1 MRQPIKFG
9 NYLLLERIAVGGM
22 AEVFVAKAFGVE
34 GFERLLAIKKIL
46 PTMGEDAE
54 FIHMFVDEARIAV
67 QLSHANIVQVLELGK
82 HDENL
87 YIAMEYIS
95 GRDLRQLIERFRKRE
110 QSVPVPQACLI
121 VAEVCEALDYAHRK
135 RDAQGRPLGI
145 VHRDVSPQNV
155 LVSFEGEVKLI
166 DFGIAKAESRLQK
179 TQSGILKGKFSY
191 MSPEQVKGQPIDG
204 RSDVFACGILL
215 WELVCGEKLFTGESD
230 FAILDKVRR
239 GAVPEPRSRNPS
251 CPEELQRVI
260 LEALAADPVQR
271 YQSASELHDQL
282 APFAVAGNAAFGSRQ
297 LAEWLREEFR
307 VDFDKE
313 QRRLRAWLAASPP
326 PARRAELPPVIVSE
340 LAHTPHEPM
349 PAPVLQA
356 AVARPAEQWRA
367 PATTSTPPRGVTPLP
382 RRPPPREPNELPT
395 MKMDD
400 AAVAAAEQARF
411 DVSDER
417 TVAPRSL
424 RGSALSKPV
433 AARKAGPSPRR
444 WALYA
449 ALPIA
454 LGVVGVSIAIRMQR
468 DPLPAKVIVTPSP
481 PVPADLIVDGRPSG
495 QLPPFV
501 RNLPAGEHRIEVR
514 ADGFKPFS
522 AVLDV
527 RAGRVPVE
535 LIARM
540 VAERPMQ
547 LDGVVLTPAPPAD
560 ALPAPALQPRKMV
573 SRKPEPERAREKTA
587 VEPAPEVAREV
598 AASTPVTAPDVG
610 YLVVQSRP
618 AARLTIDG
626 QEAGRWTPIP
636 AANPVVLPAGSHT
649 LLLETA
655 DGRRLE
661 EQVQIEPG
669 KTARLVRMLP

>member
-1 MRQPIKFG
+1 
-9 NYLLLERIAVGGM
+9 
-22 AEVFVAKAFGVE
+22 
-34 GFERLLAIKKIL
+34 
-46 PTMGEDAE
+46 
-54 FIHMFVDEARIAV
+54 
-67 QLSHANIVQVLELGK
+67 
-82 HDENL
+82 
-87 YIAMEYIS
+87 
-95 GRDLRQLIERFRKRE
+95 
-110 QSVPVPQACLI
+110 
-121 VAEVCEALDYAHRK
+121 
-135 RDAQGRPLGI
+135 
-145 VHRDVSPQNV
+145 
-155 LVSFEGEVKLI
+155 
-166 DFGIAKAESRLQK
+166 
-179 TQSGILKGKFSY
+179 
-191 MSPEQVKGQPIDG
+191 
-204 RSDVFACGILL
+204 
-215 WELVCGEKLFTGESD
+215 
-230 FAILDKVRR
+230 
-239 GAVPEPRSRNPS
+239 
-251 CPEELQRVI
+251 
-260 LEALAADPVQR
+260 
-271 YQSASELHDQL
+271 
-282 APFAVAGNAAFGSRQ
+282 
-297 LAEWLREEFR
+297 
-307 VDFDKE
+307 
-313 QRRLRAWLAASPP
+313 
-326 PARRAELPPVIVSE
+326 
-340 LAHTPHEPM
+340 
-349 PAPVLQA
+349 
-356 AVARPAEQWRA
+356 
-367 PATTSTPPRGVTPLP
+367 
-382 RRPPPREPNELPT
+382 

-626 QEAGRWTPIP
+626 REAGRWTPIP